1 MDIKIHRGLEQIGG
15 CITEISTATSRVFI
29 DMGQN
34 LPGIGEVTTADE
46 DRQMVEDL
54 FSQNRKEHEAVF
66 YTHTHEDHIGL
77 FRYVPEGV
85 PQYIGEGA
93 KEIMVAKNE
102 SIIEAIMKVNKAV
115 RFMLKT
121 DDNAEQDATAEQ
133 AETSMPNHNAML
145 QRLKGFNTWKRPKP
159 HTAPRPIEVGNI
171 RVTPFFCS
179 HSAYDCYMLLIEADG
194 KRIWHTGDYREHG
207 YLGKGLMPT
216 IKHYATDIDVLIT
229 EGTMLGRTD
238 QCIHEREVARRMALA
253 MEAFKYVVVLA
264 SSTDIER
271 LASIK
276 QAARLAKRDYY
287 ISNRFMRKTMS
298 IFTRREASNSKGLF
312 DFHPKFM
319 RSNDGSATM
328 RKRGF
333 VFIAT
338 AAQLGAVQYICDG
351 LDPTEVLLIYSAWD
365 GYYKDPEQVKANP
378 RYKFFREAF
387 DNVVDIHTSGHADRE
402 TLAKVITAINPRE
415 SIIGIHKD
423 PDTSLKSLDIPE
435 ALKAKVKECDNSCYS
450 ERESLFLQL

>member
-1 MDIKIHRGLEQIGG
+1 MDVKIHRGFEQIGG
-15 CITEISTATSRVFI
+15 CITEVSTTTSRVFI

-34 LPGIGEVTTADE
+34 LPCVGEVTTPDQ
-46 DRQMVEDL
+46 DQQIVEGI
-54 FSQNRKEHEAVF
+54 FAQNRKEHEAVF
-66 YTHTHEDHIGL
+66 YSHTHEDHIGL
-77 FRYVPEGV
+77 FRYVPDGV

-93 KEIMVAKNE
+93 KEIMVAKYE
-102 SIIEAIMKVNKAV
+102 SIIEAILKVNKTN
-115 RFMLKT
+115 RFKLKT
-121 DDNAEQDATAEQ
+121 DDNPEQKASMEQ
-133 AETSMPNHNAML
+133 AETRAPNHNVML
-145 QRLKGFNTWKRPKP
+145 QRLKAFNTWERPKP
-159 HTAPRPIEVGNI
+159 HTAPRPIEVGDI

-194 KRIWHTGDYREHG
+194 KRIWHTGDFREHG
-207 YLGKGLMPT
+207 YLGKGLMPS
-216 IKHYATDIDVLIT
+216 IKHYATDIDILIT

-238 QCIHEREVARRMALA
+238 QCIHEREVSRRMALA
-253 MEAFKYVVVLA
+253 MAAFKYVVVLA

-276 QAARLAKRDYY
+276 QAARLAKKDYY

-298 IFTRREASNSKGLF
+298 IFTRREASVSKGLF
-312 DFHPKFM
+312 DFHPKFI
-319 RSNDGSATM
+319 RSSDGSATM

-338 AAQLGAVQYICDG
+338 AAQLGAVQHICDG

-378 RYKFFREAF
+378 RYKYFREAF
-387 DNVVDIHTSGHADRE
+387 DNVVDIHTSGHANRE
-402 TLAKVITAINPRE
+402 TLARVITTINPKE

-423 PDTSLKSLDIPE
+423 PGTSLKSLEISE
-435 ALKAKVKECDNSCYS
+435 ELKAKVKE
-450 ERESLFLQL
+450 

>member
-15 CITEISTATSRVFI
+15 CITEISTATTRIFI

-34 LPGIGEVTTADE
+34 LPGVGEPTTAEE
-46 DRQMVEDL
+46 DRQMVEDI
-54 FSQNRKEHEAVF
+54 FAQNRKEHEAVF
-66 YTHTHEDHIGL
+66 YTHSHEDHIGL

-85 PQYIGEGA
+85 PQFIGEGA
-93 KEIMVAKNE
+93 KEIMIAKNE
-102 SIIEAIMKVNKAV
+102 SIIEAILKVNKAI
-115 RFMLKT
+115 RFKLKT
-121 DDNAEQDATAEQ
+121 DDKPEEKAAEEQ
-133 AETSMPNHNAML
+133 AATRAPNHNGML
-145 QRLKGFNTWKRPKP
+145 QRLKAFNTWQRPKP
-159 HTAPRPIEVGNI
+159 HTAPRPIEVGDI

-194 KRIWHTGDYREHG
+194 KRIWHTGDFREHG

-216 IKHYATDIDVLIT
+216 IRHYATDIDILIT

-238 QCIHEREVARRMALA
+238 QCIHEREVSRRMALA

-276 QAARLAKRDYY
+276 QAARLAKKDYY
-287 ISNRFMRKTMS
+287 ISNRFMKKTMS

-312 DFHPKFM
+312 DFHPKTLKAGILGRM
-319 RSNDGSATM
+319 M
-328 RKRGF
+328 CKRGF

-338 AAQLGAVQYICDG
+338 ASQLTYVKNFCKGIN
-351 LDPTEVLLIYSAWD
+351 PSEVLLIYSAWD
-365 GYYKDPEQVKANP
+365 GYYKDPEQAKANP
-378 RYKFFREAF
+378 FYKQFRDAF

-402 TLAKVITAINPRE
+402 TIARVITAICPKE
-415 SIIGIHKD
+415 AIIGIHKD
-423 PDTSLKSLDIPE
+423 PGTSLKSLDLPE
-435 ALKAKVKECDNSCYS
+435 ELKAKVQE
-450 ERESLFLQL
+450 

>member
-15 CITEISTATSRVFI
+15 CITEISTNTSRIFI

-34 LPGIGEVTTADE
+34 LPGVGEPTSPETDQ
-46 DRQMVEDL
+46 QMVEGI
-54 FSQNRKEHEAVF
+54 FAQNRKEYEAVF

-77 FRYVPEGV
+77 FRYVPDGV

-102 SIIEAIMKVNKAV
+102 SIIEAILKVNKAN
-115 RFMLKT
+115 RFKLKT
-121 DDNAEQDATAEQ
+121 DDKPEQKASMEQ
-133 AETSMPNHNAML
+133 AETNALNHNVML
-145 QRLKGFNTWKRPKP
+145 QRLKAFNTWERPKP
-159 HTAPRPIEVGNI
+159 HAAPHPIEVGDI

-194 KRIWHTGDYREHG
+194 KRIWHTGDFREHG

-216 IKHYATDIDVLIT
+216 IKRYATDIDVLIT

-238 QCIHEREVARRMALA
+238 QCIHEREVSRKMALA

-276 QAARLAKRDYY
+276 QAARLAKKDFY

-298 IFTRREASNSKGLF
+298 IFTRREASVSKGLF
-312 DFHPKFM
+312 DFNPKFM
-319 RSNDGSATM
+319 KPSDGNAIM

-333 VFIAT
+333 VFIAS
-338 AAQLGAVQYICDG
+338 ASQLGFVKQLLEG

-365 GYYKDPEQVKANP
+365 GYYKDSEQVKANP
-378 RYKFFREAF
+378 FYKQFRDAF
-387 DNVVDIHTSGHADRE
+387 DNVVDIHTSGHANRE

-423 PDTSLKSLDIPE
+423 LGTSLKSLDIPE
-435 ALKAKVKECDNSCYS
+435 ELKARVKE
-450 ERESLFLQL
+450 

>member
-15 CITEISTATSRVFI
+15 CITEISTATSRIFI

-34 LPGIGEVTTADE
+34 LPGVGEPTTSDE
-46 DRQMVEDL
+46 DRQMVEDI
-54 FSQNRKEHEAVF
+54 FAQNRKEHEAVF
-66 YTHTHEDHIGL
+66 YTHSHEDHIGL

-93 KEIMVAKNE
+93 KEIMIAKNE
-102 SIIEAIMKVNKAV
+102 SIIDSILKVNMV
-115 RFMLKT
+115 NRFKLKT
-121 DDNAEQDATAEQ
+121 DDKPEEKAAEEQ
-133 AETSMPNHNAML
+133 AATRAPNHNGML
-145 QRLKGFNTWKRPKP
+145 QRLKAFNTWQRPKP
-159 HTAPRPIEVGNI
+159 HTAPRPIEVGDI

-194 KRIWHTGDYREHG
+194 KRIWHTGDFREHG

-216 IKHYATDIDVLIT
+216 IRHYATDIDILIT

-238 QCIHEREVARRMALA
+238 QCIHEREVSRRMALA
-253 MEAFKYVVVLA
+253 MKAFKYVVVLA

-276 QAARLAKRDYY
+276 QAARLAKKDYY
-287 ISNRFMRKTMS
+287 ISNRFMKKTMS

-312 DFHPKFM
+312 DFHPKTLKAGILGRM
-319 RSNDGSATM
+319 M
-328 RKRGF
+328 CKRGF

-338 AAQLGAVQYICDG
+338 ASQLTYVKNYCKGIN
-351 LDPTEVLLIYSAWD
+351 PSEVLLIYSAWD
-365 GYYKDPEQVKANP
+365 GYYKDPEQAKANP
-378 RYKFFREAF
+378 FYKQFRDAF

-402 TLAKVITAINPRE
+402 TIARVITAISPKE
-415 SIIGIHKD
+415 AIIGIHKD
-423 PDTSLKSLDIPE
+423 PGTSLKSLDLPE
-435 ALKAKVKECDNSCYS
+435 ELKAKVQE
-450 ERESLFLQL
+450 